1 MACGVIMILSLINFI
16 ILMFGSWFFYPR
28 LCGTILNCLCG
39 YCCVNGMTAA
49 LMTARFSAAG
59 ELCAHNVAP
68 VEYKGNYEFDE
79 GGRTYKDDAG
89 LLLAL
94 GAIHFILSCA

>member
-1 MACGVIMILSLINFI
+1 
-16 ILMFGSWFFYPR
+16 
-28 LCGTILNCLCG
+28 
-39 YCCVNGMTAA
+39 
-49 LMTARFSAAG
+49 MTARFSAAG
-59 ELCAHNVAP
+59 ELCAYNVAP

-79 GGRTYKDDAG
+79 GGRTYQDDAG